1 MASYTYFKNIASNL
15 TTGEDPLLL
24 DAYVDRGKL
33 VLNAPDDGHG
43 NRSMPDRRIKEIN
56 KIIDEMWAS
65 VDKTSLPQYIR
76 SKAMTD
82 KKTGRSMP
90 VEDLQKTLFALSALD
105 PATYKYLEDNNV
117 RITIVETNW
126 FSGSTKGEN
135 FFGMIARTPRGA
147 SIELKEQNNTISKV
161 WTLVHEAVHHK
172 KGDVARGYF
181 GLYLKTLG
189 HIKNILNIIFQDVPS
204 YEIDTFNAEKEFFK
218 KILRMDVSLE
228 SLSVAY
234 LGQRWVFGLL
244 SLATWIYTIIPIA
257 FAIRLAK
264 KYLENN
270 RRQNRR
276 VADRRRR
283 ELIKVKA
290 PVKSKEIAPIVID
303 TADLKEIQ
311 RENLDKGLNKA
322 NGILDTELGAAPVNV
337 EVYENISELAALEE
351 QGIQLSV
358 KILGRAAAE
367 QPSLGSQMAVAL
379 SVYHEK
385 LHDLLRGHRARDAL
399 PSRETELY
407 DELYE
412 EIFVVSKTLEY
423 LCSDKVSPE
432 ERIAYLDFL
441 EREPAI
447 NNANFKRMAAEYEA
461 LLAKGESPEILQRKI
476 PLLVAKYAKRA
487 YARDWGA
494 ELKKLSLDLRRK
506 DVREKILAGFKAKRD
521 ALSGELEAALPV
533 MPVEVVIVQPPE
545 VLTAPAPVIMT
556 DIQEKMLRAFGE
568 VRGIPADRLSYRKG
582 QLEAL
587 KAMEAGSFAELRTGG
602 GKTLMLAGTALEMV
616 EKYRKAREEGK
627 KVLIM
632 THEDNLTEQAMS
644 QDKMGVILSRCG
656 AIAGFIVPRAMPDGS
671 IAESGVIFEN
681 GSGREATVEEVFTR
695 CDIIYGKWDRFVHRH
710 MKEKIGADTPT
721 MNKNKYFALFDEA
734 DLTLVFGS
742 ATPCIISG
750 NEMTDALNRLAM
762 RRAINDIVKSVILE
776 DKGLYY
782 APEGTREAYL
792 TDGGERSVRK
802 AIGELFKDD
811 AELAKMAMKNWKA
824 FAIDALNANLFYRE
838 GEQYF
843 QRLDARGKLV
853 GIDIRDENTN
863 ARKTGMSFGEG
874 LQQAVEIAAGI
885 DDADLT
891 RETYTSMS
899 MTISQFLSG
908 DMITDYAGASGT
920 MERDRFEAIYKDK
933 SGNKK
938 TVTEIQG
945 ESRRLDKSAGHKGFD
960 TKKGKWEGLVAA
972 LPARINAN
980 QPILIKVESDTD
992 MEYLREYI
1000 KSNLAELI
1008 D

>member
-1 MASYTYFKNIASNL
+1 MVKSKGAGTVEFYEITKTGKAGLDTQRLTDEVSRKVGPVFIKALLLFVLSLYMLISSVIPSMAAPAQISPVTLRIEKAQLVAPVTIALPVKAAPPAQLAVSTSTQGAKRFSLDQEKLRGAIGSYFEKMASYTYFKNIASNL

-824 FAIDALNANLFYRE
+824 FAIDALNA
-838 GEQYF
+838 
-843 QRLDARGKLV
+843 
-853 GIDIRDENTN
+853 
-863 ARKTGMSFGEG
+863 
-874 LQQAVEIAAGI
+874 
-885 DDADLT
+885 
-891 RETYTSMS
+891 
-899 MTISQFLSG
+899 
-908 DMITDYAGASGT
+908 
-920 MERDRFEAIYKDK
+920 
-933 SGNKK
+933 
-938 TVTEIQG
+938 
-945 ESRRLDKSAGHKGFD
+945 
-960 TKKGKWEGLVAA
+960 
-972 LPARINAN
+972 
-980 QPILIKVESDTD
+980 
-992 MEYLREYI
+992 
-1000 KSNLAELI
+1000 
-1008 D
+1008 